1 RCSAARQS
9 RALGEGASLDE
20 LFAGSA
26 ASPRRRQT
34 SAEGDTP
41 QVPGFLHAR
50 RRRACRDSSVR
61 NAQHCGRRGGGG
73 MNALIVIVILFA
85 LFWLLLLRPQR
96 RRAAEQR
103 ELMSSLEPGDEIVS
117 TGGIYGVITS
127 IDGEEVHVEI
137 ANGIVIRMA
146 RGAVAGLVERDEE
159 PEETESDED
168 QETVKAGDEPPN
180 PS

>member
-1 RCSAARQS
+1 
-9 RALGEGASLDE
+9 
-20 LFAGSA
+20 
-26 ASPRRRQT
+26 
-34 SAEGDTP
+34 
-41 QVPGFLHAR
+41 
-50 RRRACRDSSVR
+50 
-61 NAQHCGRRGGGG
+61 
-73 MNALIVIVILFA
+73 
-85 LFWLLLLRPQR
+85 
-96 RRAAEQR
+96 
-103 ELMSSLEPGDEIVS
+103 MSSLEPGDEIVS